1 MKNNSSSVT
10 SPLRDRI
17 NHLIKAISAGMYERE
32 ETIAVSLLA
41 ALCGQNTFLYGP
53 PGTAKSLI
61 SRRLA
66 CAFHNPAY
74 FEYLMNRFSTP
85 EEVFGPV
92 SIKALKQDRYIRKT
106 DSYLP
111 RADFA
116 FLDEIWKS
124 SPAILNTLLT
134 LINERVFKNGETIEQ
149 VPLKALLAAS
159 NETPDVNQG
168 LEALYDRFIVRLM
181 VQPIAKLQHFEQ
193 LLNSKPSLAEA
204 DVPED
209 LRIKSDEWNSWL
221 QQIHAITLSSE
232 TLTIIHLIREK
243 LAELDQTKMV
253 YVSDRRWQRAAILM
267 KAAAFFNGR
276 METNHSDA
284 LLLQHALWTHG
295 DNYPM
300 VQEIVSDAVKQSGLD
315 SGISLADIDREKE
328 SLDVEINDELFH
340 SSDIYKSEKIGDKEF
355 FKFTP
360 NSQNCSPR
368 HHAKQIFIPSE
379 KIKSKDKFFPVDQYG
394 NELNSIDCQFHGQG
408 TCKIHFN
415 GNVESIDF
423 KPDILFHK
431 GDRKHK
437 VNDRLIKSLSKSVF
451 EIKTKLQEALEIVTK
466 KFLEMR
472 LELASVFVPPEK
484 TTLPI
489 LGISD
494 LIESLKL
501 RIKDCERLEEL
512 CR

>member
-1 MKNNSSSVT
+1 MKNNKSSDT
-10 SPLRDRI
+10 SSLRNRI

-32 ETIAVSLLA
+32 EIIAVSLLA
-41 ALCGQNTFLYGP
+41 ALCGQNTFMYGP

-66 CAFHNPAY
+66 CAFHNPTY

-92 SIKALKQDRYIRKT
+92 SIKALKEDRYIRKT

-111 RADFA
+111 SADFA

-181 VQPIAKLQHFEQ
+181 VQPIANLQNFEQ
-193 LLNSKPSLAEA
+193 LLNSKLSAAEA
-204 DVPED
+204 NVPDE
-209 LRIKSDEWNSWL
+209 LRIKPDEWNSWL
-221 QQIHAITLSSE
+221 QQIHAVSLSSG

-243 LAELDQTKMV
+243 LTELDQSNTV

-284 LLLQHALWTHG
+284 LLLQHVLWTHEE
-295 DNYPM
+295 NYPV
-300 VQEIVSDAVKQSGLD
+300 VQEIVSDAVKQSGID

-328 SLDVEINDELFH
+328 SLDVEINDELFY
-340 SSDIYKSEKIGDKEF
+340 SSDIYKSVKIGGKDF

-360 NSQNCSPR
+360 SFHNWSYY
-368 HHAKQIFIPSE
+368 HDGKQICIPSE
-379 KIKSKDKFFPVDQYG
+379 KIKSKDKFIPVDQYG
-394 NELNSIDCQFHGQG
+394 NELDYVDCQFQGQG
-408 TCKIHFN
+408 TCKIKFN
-415 GNVESIDF
+415 GGRETLDF
-423 KPDILFHK
+423 KPNILFHK
-431 GDRKHK
+431 GDRKDK
-437 VNDRLIKSLSKSVF
+437 VNDRLVKSLSDSVS
-451 EIKTKLQEALEIVTK
+451 EIRNRLQSALKVISS
-466 KFLEMR
+466 KFSVLES
-472 LELASVFVPPEK
+472 ELSSLFVPEK
-484 TTLPI
+484 KTNLAI
-489 LGISD
+489 IGISEQ
-494 LIESLKL
+494 IESVKL